1 MDGSGGGFA
10 GPLRVVPGGALRLY
24 CPSGEGRMS
33 PKKNG
38 FVDRYGPWALVAGG
52 SQGLGAAF
60 ADELAADGLDLLLI
74 ARRPGPL
81 EETAAGLRSRHSVQ
95 VRTAAIDLSRP
106 GFLELVESAAAGL
119 EIGLLVCD
127 AAHSHTGKFLAA
139 DLDTYARVLD
149 TNCRAPLALIH
160 KFGGMM
166 AGRVRGGIVVMS
178 SLSAFWGSPYVAV
191 YGATKAF
198 LLNLSEAL
206 GKELGARG
214 VDVTVCTAGPVLT
227 PNYVLSKPA
236 DAGPSA
242 LEMQPQKVAAAALGA
257 LGRRPLVVPGTL
269 NRFAQF
275 FMTRFVS
282 RRAAVSL
289 LEKST
294 ARMYGD

>member
-1 MDGSGGGFA
+1 
-10 GPLRVVPGGALRLY
+10 
-24 CPSGEGRMS
+24 MS
-33 PKKNG
+33 PKHDG
-38 FVDRYGPWALVAGG
+38 FLDRYGPWALIAGG

-60 ADELAADGLDLLLI
+60 ADDLAGSGLNLLLI

-81 EETAAGLRSRHSVQ
+81 EETAEALRSRHGVQ
-95 VRTAAIDLSRP
+95 VRTAAVDLSSP
-106 GFLELVESAAAGL
+106 GFLRQIEAAAADL

-139 DLDTYARVLD
+139 DLDTYDKVLN

-160 KFGGMM
+160 RFGGMM
-166 AGRVRGGIVVMS
+166 AARGKGGILVMS
-178 SLSAFWGSPYVAV
+178 SLSSFWGSPYVAV

-206 GKELGARG
+206 GRELGARG

-227 PNYVLSKPA
+227 PNYIASKPA

-242 LEMQPQKVAAAALGA
+242 LEMPPQKVAAAALRA
-257 LGRRPLVVPGTL
+257 LGRRPLVVPGAL
-269 NRFAQF
+269 NRFARF
-275 FMTRFVS
+275 FMGRFVS

-289 LEKST
+289 LEKNT